1 MLALELHANVPCISD
16 ISNRSSWLQ
25 LNLKNQ
31 SVTSKAQSFPLP
43 SKDHFIQRILD
54 MLGPEPTNTLLTS
67 KSPLLNHLH
76 CIHRRHMYSVQLSEI
91 FKTFALWLCFGMQLL
106 FLIFKFVYISNV
118 SNRISVLSYH
128 LDLSIQKAVPGL
140 SFLHICRWK
149 IHKSCLLKAIR
160 QSHCFVWICLN
171 HGIHSLASHVIC
183 GTTDEFSA
191 AK

>member
-54 MLGPEPTNTLLTS
+54 MLGPEPTNTLLNVQVATIES
-67 KSPLLNHLH
+67 SALYSSSSHVFSTVVRDLQNLCPL
-76 CIHRRHMYSVQLSEI
+76 
-91 FKTFALWLCFGMQLL
+91 LCFGMQLL